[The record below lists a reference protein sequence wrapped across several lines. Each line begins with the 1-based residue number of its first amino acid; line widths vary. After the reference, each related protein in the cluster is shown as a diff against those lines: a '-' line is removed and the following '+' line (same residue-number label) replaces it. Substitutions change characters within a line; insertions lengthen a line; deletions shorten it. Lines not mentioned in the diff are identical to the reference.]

1 MRLLPLLLAA
11 AALAL
16 AGCGSDDRP
25 GAGQGTTSGP
35 LSVEQALA
43 SEPLEDAVVQGIIFA
58 EGGSVRLCGA
68 VAESYPPQCPGAAV
82 EVEGF
87 DLSTVSDLQ
96 TAQGVSWKEDPIRLT
111 GALQDGVL
119 RVHQNAKP

>member
-1 MRLLPLLLAA
+1 MRLLSLLPLAA
-11 AALAL
+11 AVL
-16 AGCGSDDRP
+16 AGCGSNGP
-25 GAGQGTTSGP
+25 EGGGGTDEGP

-68 VAESYPPQCPGAAV
+68 VAESYPPQCPGEAV

-111 GALQDGVL
+111 GGLQDGVL
-119 RVHQNAKP
+119 RVHQNAQP

>member
-11 AALAL
+11 AALA
-16 AGCGSDDRP
+16 GCGSDDGP

-43 SEPLEDAVVQGIIFA
+43 SEPLENAVVEGILFA

-82 EVEGF
+82 EVEGV

-96 TAQGVSWKEDPIRLT
+96 TAQGVSWRDGLIRLT
-111 GALQDGVL
+111 GALQDGL
-119 RVHQNAKP
+119 LTVHQNAQP